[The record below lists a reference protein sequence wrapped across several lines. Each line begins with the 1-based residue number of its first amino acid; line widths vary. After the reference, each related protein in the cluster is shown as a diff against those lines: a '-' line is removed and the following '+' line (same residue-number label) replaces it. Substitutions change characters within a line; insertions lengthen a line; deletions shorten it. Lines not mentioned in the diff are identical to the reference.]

1 MRNEIV
7 YCIIVIQR
15 VEHGMLYKEE
25 RKMSDIYD
33 FMRNAQKIQQI
44 VQPLK
49 PAIEQVQQLKQLGVF
64 DVAHTAVNT
73 TSVPQILSM
82 QKQGIFDNVAYRSG
96 LTTALQVQAK
106 TKEVKA
112 LQEGILGN
120 ESFAV
125 NEYVRQMNKNWQETM
140 GLTSIAQRSMNAQ
153 NIAILKFVPD
163 YDKYDLPYGVKTTVR
178 KLSKNAAERVAEAD
192 DLLYDTKD
200 RKFYHEEEPEK
211 KVEART
217 ITVIASSIELFA
229 DITVSQLIL
238 FISKLA
244 DNKAF
249 AINHPVGKHIYEIIQ
264 SWNTF
269 IDFDCEVF
277 YHARPIEGK
286 EKPYHLYLEQDM
298 LKAPPYISSHGRF
311 NEVGSSCY
319 YFADKKEG
327 AINEIKKHCSSQNHA
342 IEVAEIKPKRSI
354 KMIDLS
360 EAGLSKRNNFI
371 DYIRLAARD
380 NDDKIKK
387 EYLLPNFVAACCR
400 EAGIE
405 GIKYYSNGYNCYVTW
420 QDDYFSFV
428 DFEVVD
434 I

>member
-1 MRNEIV
+1 MSNMDDIFRTFHTL
-7 YCIIVIQR
+7 QK
-15 VEHGMLYKEE
+15 GME
-25 RKMSDIYD
+25 
-33 FMRNAQKIQQI
+33 
-44 VQPLK
+44 PLQALM
-49 PAIEQVQQLKQLGVF
+49 PMIEQTKKVVE
-64 DVAHTAVNT
+64 
-73 TSVPQILSM
+73 P
-82 QKQGIFDNVAYRSG
+82 
-96 LTTALQVQAK
+96 LQPVLEQ
-106 TKEVKA
+106 
-112 LQEGILGN
+112 
-120 ESFAV
+120 
-125 NEYVRQMNKNWQETM
+125 VRQVKELSAIASNPFSINNDLSYILKLPAQTEEICKLQKSLLDNDSISAASDYVQKLNMNWSKICGYTD
-140 GLTSIAQRSMNAQ
+140 IAQRSMQAQ
-153 NIAILKFVPD
+153 NIAMLRLLPD
-163 YDKYDLPYGVKTTVR
+163 YLEYKLPYGVKDTVK
-178 KLSKNAAERVAEAD
+178 KLSKKAAKRVAEAD
-192 DLLYDTKD
+192 DILYDTKD

-211 KVEART
+211 KVAART
-217 ITVIASSIELFA
+217 ITVITSSIELFA
-229 DITVSQLIL
+229 DITVSQLIP

-244 DNKAF
+244 DNKTF

-277 YHARPIEGK
+277 YHARPIEGE
-286 EKPYHLYLEQDM
+286 EKPYQLYLEQEM

-327 AINEIKKHCSSQNHA
+327 AINEIKKHCSSKTHA

-371 DYIRLAARD
+371 DYIRLAAS
-380 NDDKIKK
+380 NNSGKIKK

-405 GIKYYSNGYNCYVTW
+405 GIKYYSSGYNCYVTW

-428 DFEVVD
+428 DFDVVD

>member
-1 MRNEIV
+1 MDDIFRTFHTL
-7 YCIIVIQR
+7 QK
-15 VEHGMLYKEE
+15 GME
-25 RKMSDIYD
+25 
-33 FMRNAQKIQQI
+33 
-44 VQPLK
+44 PLQALM
-49 PAIEQVQQLKQLGVF
+49 PMIEQTKKVVE
-64 DVAHTAVNT
+64 
-73 TSVPQILSM
+73 P
-82 QKQGIFDNVAYRSG
+82 
-96 LTTALQVQAK
+96 LQPVLEQ
-106 TKEVKA
+106 
-112 LQEGILGN
+112 
-120 ESFAV
+120 
-125 NEYVRQMNKNWQETM
+125 VRQVKELSAIASNPFSINNDLSYILKLPAQTEEICKLQKSLLDNDFISAASDYVQKLNMNWSKICGYTD
-140 GLTSIAQRSMNAQ
+140 IAQRSMQAQ
-153 NIAILKFVPD
+153 NIAMLRLLPD
-163 YDKYDLPYGVKTTVR
+163 YLEYKLPYGVKDTVK
-178 KLSKNAAERVAEAD
+178 KLSKKAAKRVAEAD
-192 DLLYDTKD
+192 DILYDTKD

-211 KVEART
+211 KVAART
-217 ITVIASSIELFA
+217 ITVITSSIELFA
-229 DITVSQLIL
+229 DITVSQLIP

-244 DNKAF
+244 DNKTF

-277 YHARPIEGK
+277 YHARPIEGE
-286 EKPYHLYLEQDM
+286 EKPYQLYLEQEM

-327 AINEIKKHCSSQNHA
+327 AINEIKKHCSSKTHA

-360 EAGLSKRNNFI
+360 EAGLSKRNNFV
-371 DYIRLAARD
+371 DYIRLAAS
-380 NDDKIKK
+380 NNSGKIKK

-405 GIKYYSNGYNCYVTW
+405 GIKYYSSGYNCYVTW

-428 DFEVVD
+428 DFDVVD

>member
-1 MRNEIV
+1 
-7 YCIIVIQR
+7 
-15 VEHGMLYKEE
+15 
-25 RKMSDIYD
+25 MSDIYD
-33 FMRNAQKIQQI
+33 FIKTTQKIQQI

-49 PAIEQVQQLKQLGVF
+49 PAIEQAQRMKQLGVY
-64 DVAHTAVNT
+64 DVAQTAVNT
-73 TSVPQILSM
+73 TAVSQILSM
-82 QKQGIFDNVAYRSG
+82 QKQGMFDHPAYRNVM
-96 LTTALQVQAK
+96 TAALQVQAK
-106 TKEVKA
+106 TKE
-112 LQEGILGN
+112 ILA
-120 ESFAV
+120 FAV
-125 NEYVRQMNKNWQETM
+125 NEYVRQMNQNWQEMM
-140 GLTSIAQRSMNAQ
+140 GLTSIVQRSVNAQ

-163 YDKYDLPYGVKTTVR
+163 YDKYDLPYGVKSTVR
-178 KLSKNAAERVAEAD
+178 GLSKKAAKRVAEAD
-192 DLLYDTKD
+192 DILYDTKD

-211 KVEART
+211 KVAART
-217 ITVIASSIELFA
+217 ITVITSSIELFA
-229 DITVSQLIL
+229 DITVSQLIP

-244 DNKAF
+244 DNKTF

-264 SWNTF
+264 GWNSF

-277 YHARPIEGK
+277 YHARPIEGE
-286 EKPYHLYLEQDM
+286 EKPYQLYLAQEM

-327 AINEIKKHCSSQNHA
+327 AINEIKKHCGSKTHA

-371 DYIRLAARD
+371 DYIRLAAS
-380 NDDKIKK
+380 NNSGKIKK

-405 GIKYYSNGYNCYVTW
+405 GIKYYSSGYNCYVTW

-428 DFEVVD
+428 DFDVVD

>member
-1 MRNEIV
+1 MSNMDDIFRTFHTL
-7 YCIIVIQR
+7 QK
-15 VEHGMLYKEE
+15 GME
-25 RKMSDIYD
+25 
-33 FMRNAQKIQQI
+33 
-44 VQPLK
+44 PLQALM
-49 PAIEQVQQLKQLGVF
+49 PMIEQTKKVVE
-64 DVAHTAVNT
+64 
-73 TSVPQILSM
+73 P
-82 QKQGIFDNVAYRSG
+82 
-96 LTTALQVQAK
+96 LQPVLEQ
-106 TKEVKA
+106 
-112 LQEGILGN
+112 
-120 ESFAV
+120 
-125 NEYVRQMNKNWQETM
+125 VRQVKELSAIASNPFSINNDLSYILKLPAQTEEICKLQKSLLDNDSISAASDYVQKLNMNWSKICGYTD
-140 GLTSIAQRSMNAQ
+140 IAQRSMQAQ
-153 NIAILKFVPD
+153 NIAMLRLLPD
-163 YDKYDLPYGVKTTVR
+163 YLEYKLPYGVKDTVK
-178 KLSKNAAERVAEAD
+178 KLSKKAAKRVAEAD
-192 DLLYDTKD
+192 DILYDTKD

-211 KVEART
+211 KVAART
-217 ITVIASSIELFA
+217 ITVITSSIELFA
-229 DITVSQLIL
+229 DITVSQLIP

-244 DNKAF
+244 DNKTF

-277 YHARPIEGK
+277 YHARPIEGE
-286 EKPYHLYLEQDM
+286 EKPYQLYLEQEM

-327 AINEIKKHCSSQNHA
+327 AINEIKKHCSSKTHA

-371 DYIRLAARD
+371 DYIRLAAS
-380 NDDKIKK
+380 NNSGKIKK

-405 GIKYYSNGYNCYVTW
+405 GIKYYSSGYNCYVTW

-428 DFEVVD
+428 DFDIVD

>member
-1 MRNEIV
+1 MNW
-7 YCIIVIQR
+7 
-15 VEHGMLYKEE
+15 
-25 RKMSDIYD
+25 S
-33 FMRNAQKIQQI
+33 KIC
-44 VQPLK
+44 
-49 PAIEQVQQLKQLGVF
+49 GYT
-64 DVAHTAVNT
+64 D
-73 TSVPQILSM
+73 
-82 QKQGIFDNVAYRSG
+82 
-96 LTTALQVQAK
+96 
-106 TKEVKA
+106 
-112 LQEGILGN
+112 
-120 ESFAV
+120 
-125 NEYVRQMNKNWQETM
+125 
-140 GLTSIAQRSMNAQ
+140 IAQRSMQAQ
-153 NIAILKFVPD
+153 NIAMLRLLPD
-163 YDKYDLPYGVKTTVR
+163 YLEYKLPYGVKDTVK
-178 KLSKNAAERVAEAD
+178 KLSKNAAKRVAEAD
-192 DLLYDTKD
+192 DILYDTKD
-200 RKFYHEEEPEK
+200 RKFYREEEPEK
-211 KVEART
+211 KVAART
-217 ITVIASSIELFA
+217 ITVITSSIELFA
-229 DITVSQLIL
+229 DITVSQLIP

-244 DNKAF
+244 DNKTF

-277 YHARPIEGK
+277 YHARPIEGE
-286 EKPYHLYLEQDM
+286 EKPYQLYLEQEM

-327 AINEIKKHCSSQNHA
+327 AINEIKKHCSSKTHA

-371 DYIRLAARD
+371 DYIRLAAS
-380 NDDKIKK
+380 NNSGKIKK

-405 GIKYYSNGYNCYVTW
+405 GIKYYSSGYNCYVTW

-428 DFEVVD
+428 DFDVVD

>member
-1 MRNEIV
+1 
-7 YCIIVIQR
+7 
-15 VEHGMLYKEE
+15 
-25 RKMSDIYD
+25 MSDIYD
-33 FMRNAQKIQQI
+33 FVKTTQKIQQI
-44 VQPLK
+44 VQPLR
-49 PAIEQVQQLKQLGVF
+49 PAIEQVQRIQQLGVY
-64 DVAHTAVNT
+64 DVAQTAVNT
-73 TSVPQILSM
+73 TAVPQILNM
-82 QKQGIFDNVAYRSG
+82 QKQGMFDHPAYRNG
-96 LTTALQVQAK
+96 MTAALQVQAK
-106 TKEVKA
+106 TKEILA

-120 ESFAV
+120 PSFAV
-125 NEYVRQMNKNWQETM
+125 NEYVRQMNQNWQEMM
-140 GLTSIAQRSMNAQ
+140 GLTSIVQRSVNAQ

-163 YDKYDLPYGVKTTVR
+163 YDKYDLPYGVKSTVR
-178 KLSKNAAERVAEAD
+178 GLSKKAAKRVAEAD
-192 DLLYDTKD
+192 DILYDTKD

-211 KVEART
+211 KVAARI
-217 ITVIASSIELFA
+217 ITSSIELFA
-229 DITVSQLIL
+229 DITVSQLIP

-244 DNKAF
+244 DNKTF

-277 YHARPIEGK
+277 YHARPIEGE
-286 EKPYHLYLEQDM
+286 EKPYQLYLEQEM

-327 AINEIKKHCSSQNHA
+327 AINEIKKHCGSKTHA
-342 IEVAEIKPKRSI
+342 IEVAEIKPKRTI

-360 EAGLSKRNNFI
+360 EAELSKRNNFI
-371 DYIRLAARD
+371 EYIRLAASD
-380 NDDKIKK
+380 SGDKIKK

-400 EAGIE
+400 EVGIE
-405 GIKYYSNGYNCYVTW
+405 GIKYYSSGYNCYVTW

-428 DFEVVD
+428 DFDVVD

>member
-1 MRNEIV
+1 MSNMDDIFRTFHTL
-7 YCIIVIQR
+7 QK
-15 VEHGMLYKEE
+15 GME
-25 RKMSDIYD
+25 
-33 FMRNAQKIQQI
+33 
-44 VQPLK
+44 PLQALM
-49 PAIEQVQQLKQLGVF
+49 PMIEQTKKVVE
-64 DVAHTAVNT
+64 
-73 TSVPQILSM
+73 P
-82 QKQGIFDNVAYRSG
+82 
-96 LTTALQVQAK
+96 LQPVLEQ
-106 TKEVKA
+106 
-112 LQEGILGN
+112 
-120 ESFAV
+120 
-125 NEYVRQMNKNWQETM
+125 VRQVKELSAIASNPFSINNDLSYILKLPAQTEEICKLQKSLLDNDSISAASDYVQKLNMNWSKICGYTD
-140 GLTSIAQRSMNAQ
+140 IAQRSMQAQ
-153 NIAILKFVPD
+153 NIAMLRLLPD
-163 YDKYDLPYGVKTTVR
+163 YLEYKLPYGVKNTVK
-178 KLSKNAAERVAEAD
+178 KLSKKAAKRVAEAD
-192 DLLYDTKD
+192 DILYDTKD
-200 RKFYHEEEPEK
+200 RKFYYEEEPEK
-211 KVEART
+211 KVAART
-217 ITVIASSIELFA
+217 ITVITSSIELFA
-229 DITVSQLIL
+229 DITVSQLIP

-244 DNKAF
+244 DNKTF

-277 YHARPIEGK
+277 YHARPIEGE
-286 EKPYHLYLEQDM
+286 EKPYQLYLEQEM

-327 AINEIKKHCSSQNHA
+327 AINEIKKHCSSKTHA

-371 DYIRLAARD
+371 DYIRLAAS
-380 NDDKIKK
+380 NNSGKIKK

-405 GIKYYSNGYNCYVTW
+405 GIKYYSSGYNCYVTW

-428 DFEVVD
+428 DFDVVD

>member
-1 MRNEIV
+1 
-7 YCIIVIQR
+7 
-15 VEHGMLYKEE
+15 
-25 RKMSDIYD
+25 MSDIYD
-33 FMRNAQKIQQI
+33 FVKTTQKIQQI
-44 VQPLK
+44 VQPLR
-49 PAIEQVQQLKQLGVF
+49 PAIEQVQRIQQLGVY
-64 DVAHTAVNT
+64 DVAQTAVNT
-73 TSVPQILSM
+73 TAVPQILNM
-82 QKQGIFDNVAYRSG
+82 QKQGMFDHPAYRNG
-96 LTTALQVQAK
+96 MTAALQVQAK
-106 TKEVKA
+106 TKEILA

-120 ESFAV
+120 PSFAV
-125 NEYVRQMNKNWQETM
+125 NEYVRQMNQNWQEMM
-140 GLTSIAQRSMNAQ
+140 GLTSIVQRSVNAQ

-163 YDKYDLPYGVKTTVR
+163 YDKYDLPYGVKSTVR
-178 KLSKNAAERVAEAD
+178 GLSKKAAKRVAEAD
-192 DLLYDTKD
+192 DTKD

-211 KVEART
+211 KVAART
-217 ITVIASSIELFA
+217 ITVITSSIELFA
-229 DITVSQLIL
+229 DITVSQLIP

-244 DNKAF
+244 DNKTF

-277 YHARPIEGK
+277 YHARPIEGE
-286 EKPYHLYLEQDM
+286 EKPYQLYLEQEM

-327 AINEIKKHCSSQNHA
+327 AINEIKKHCGSKTHA
-342 IEVAEIKPKRSI
+342 IEVAEIKPKRTI

-360 EAGLSKRNNFI
+360 EAELSKRNNFI
-371 DYIRLAARD
+371 EYIRLAASD
-380 NDDKIKK
+380 SGDKIKK

-400 EAGIE
+400 EVGIE
-405 GIKYYSNGYNCYVTW
+405 GIKYYSSGYNCYVTW

-428 DFEVVD
+428 DFDVVD

>member
-1 MRNEIV
+1 MSNMDDIFRTFHTL
-7 YCIIVIQR
+7 QK
-15 VEHGMLYKEE
+15 GME
-25 RKMSDIYD
+25 
-33 FMRNAQKIQQI
+33 
-44 VQPLK
+44 PLQALM
-49 PAIEQVQQLKQLGVF
+49 PMIEQTKKVVE
-64 DVAHTAVNT
+64 
-73 TSVPQILSM
+73 P
-82 QKQGIFDNVAYRSG
+82 
-96 LTTALQVQAK
+96 LQPVLEQ
-106 TKEVKA
+106 
-112 LQEGILGN
+112 
-120 ESFAV
+120 
-125 NEYVRQMNKNWQETM
+125 VRQVKELSAIASNPFSINNDLSYILKLPAQTEEICKLQKSLLDNDSISAASDYVQKLNMNWSKICGYTD
-140 GLTSIAQRSMNAQ
+140 IAQRSMQAQ
-153 NIAILKFVPD
+153 NIAMLRLLPD
-163 YDKYDLPYGVKTTVR
+163 YLEYKLPYGVKDTVK
-178 KLSKNAAERVAEAD
+178 KLSKKAAKRVAEAD
-192 DLLYDTKD
+192 DILYDTKD

-211 KVEART
+211 KVAART
-217 ITVIASSIELFA
+217 ITVITSSIELFA
-229 DITVSQLIL
+229 DITVSQLIP

-244 DNKAF
+244 DNKTF

-277 YHARPIEGK
+277 YHARPIEGE
-286 EKPYHLYLEQDM
+286 EKPYQLYLEQEM

-319 YFADKKEG
+319 YFADKKEC
-327 AINEIKKHCSSQNHA
+327 AINEIKKHCGSKTHA

-371 DYIRLAARD
+371 DYIRLAAS
-380 NDDKIKK
+380 NNSGKIKK

-405 GIKYYSNGYNCYVTW
+405 GIKYYSSGYNCYVTW

-428 DFEVVD
+428 DFDVVD

>member
-1 MRNEIV
+1 MSNMDDIFRTFHTL
-7 YCIIVIQR
+7 QK
-15 VEHGMLYKEE
+15 GME
-25 RKMSDIYD
+25 
-33 FMRNAQKIQQI
+33 
-44 VQPLK
+44 PLQALM
-49 PAIEQVQQLKQLGVF
+49 PIIEQTKKVVE
-64 DVAHTAVNT
+64 
-73 TSVPQILSM
+73 P
-82 QKQGIFDNVAYRSG
+82 
-96 LTTALQVQAK
+96 LQPVLEQ
-106 TKEVKA
+106 
-112 LQEGILGN
+112 
-120 ESFAV
+120 
-125 NEYVRQMNKNWQETM
+125 VRQVKELSAIASNPFSINNDLSYILKLPAQTEEICKLQKSLLDNDSISAASDYVQKLNMNWSKICGYTD
-140 GLTSIAQRSMNAQ
+140 IAQRSMQAQ
-153 NIAILKFVPD
+153 NIAMLRLLPD
-163 YDKYDLPYGVKTTVR
+163 YLEYKLPYGVKDTVK
-178 KLSKNAAERVAEAD
+178 KLSKNAAKRVAEAD
-192 DLLYDTKD
+192 DILYDTKD

-211 KVEART
+211 KVAART
-217 ITVIASSIELFA
+217 ITVITSSIELFA
-229 DITVSQLIL
+229 DITVSQLIP

-244 DNKAF
+244 DNKTF

-277 YHARPIEGK
+277 YHARPIEGE
-286 EKPYHLYLEQDM
+286 EKPYQLYLEQEM

-327 AINEIKKHCSSQNHA
+327 AINEIKKHCSSKTHA

-371 DYIRLAARD
+371 DYIRLAAS
-380 NDDKIKK
+380 NNSGKIKK

-405 GIKYYSNGYNCYVTW
+405 GIKYYSSGYNCYVTW

-428 DFEVVD
+428 DFDVVD

>member
-1 MRNEIV
+1 MSNMDDIFRTFHTL
-7 YCIIVIQR
+7 QK
-15 VEHGMLYKEE
+15 GME
-25 RKMSDIYD
+25 
-33 FMRNAQKIQQI
+33 
-44 VQPLK
+44 PLQALM
-49 PAIEQVQQLKQLGVF
+49 PMIEQTKKVVE
-64 DVAHTAVNT
+64 
-73 TSVPQILSM
+73 P
-82 QKQGIFDNVAYRSG
+82 
-96 LTTALQVQAK
+96 LQPVLEQ
-106 TKEVKA
+106 
-112 LQEGILGN
+112 
-120 ESFAV
+120 
-125 NEYVRQMNKNWQETM
+125 VRQVKELCAIASNPFSINNDLSYILKLSAQTEEICKLQKSLLDNDSISAASDYVQKLNMNWSKICGYTD
-140 GLTSIAQRSMNAQ
+140 IAQRSMQAQ
-153 NIAILKFVPD
+153 NIAMLRLLPD
-163 YDKYDLPYGVKTTVR
+163 YLEYKLPYGVKDTVK
-178 KLSKNAAERVAEAD
+178 KLSKKAAKRVAEAD
-192 DLLYDTKD
+192 DILYDTKD

-211 KVEART
+211 KVAART
-217 ITVIASSIELFA
+217 ITVITSSIELFA
-229 DITVSQLIL
+229 DITVSQLIP

-244 DNKAF
+244 DNKTF
-249 AINHPVGKHIYEIIQ
+249 AINHPIGKHIYEIIQ

-277 YHARPIEGK
+277 YHARPIEGE
-286 EKPYHLYLEQDM
+286 EKPYQLYLEQEM

-327 AINEIKKHCSSQNHA
+327 AINEIKKHCSSKNHA

-371 DYIRLAARD
+371 DYIRLAAS
-380 NDDKIKK
+380 NNSGKIKK

-405 GIKYYSNGYNCYVTW
+405 GIKYYSSGYNCYVTW

-428 DFEVVD
+428 DFDVVD

>member
-1 MRNEIV
+1 MSNMDDIFRTFHTL
-7 YCIIVIQR
+7 QK
-15 VEHGMLYKEE
+15 GME
-25 RKMSDIYD
+25 
-33 FMRNAQKIQQI
+33 
-44 VQPLK
+44 PLQALM
-49 PAIEQVQQLKQLGVF
+49 PMIEQTKKVVE
-64 DVAHTAVNT
+64 
-73 TSVPQILSM
+73 P
-82 QKQGIFDNVAYRSG
+82 
-96 LTTALQVQAK
+96 LQPVLEQ
-106 TKEVKA
+106 
-112 LQEGILGN
+112 
-120 ESFAV
+120 
-125 NEYVRQMNKNWQETM
+125 VRQVKELSAIASNPFSINNDLSYILKLSAQTEEICKLQKSLLDNDSISAASDYVQKLNMNWSKICGYTD
-140 GLTSIAQRSMNAQ
+140 IAQRSMQAQ
-153 NIAILKFVPD
+153 NIAMLRLLPD
-163 YDKYDLPYGVKTTVR
+163 YLEYKLPYGVKDTVK
-178 KLSKNAAERVAEAD
+178 KLSKKAAKRVAEAD
-192 DLLYDTKD
+192 DILYDTKD

-211 KVEART
+211 KVAART
-217 ITVIASSIELFA
+217 ITVITSSIELFA
-229 DITVSQLIL
+229 DITVSQLIP

-244 DNKAF
+244 DNKTF
-249 AINHPVGKHIYEIIQ
+249 AINHPIGKHIYEIIQ

-277 YHARPIEGK
+277 YHARPIEGE
-286 EKPYHLYLEQDM
+286 EKPYQLYLEQEM

-327 AINEIKKHCSSQNHA
+327 AINEIKKHCSSKTHA

-371 DYIRLAARD
+371 DYIRLAAS
-380 NDDKIKK
+380 NNSGKIKK

-405 GIKYYSNGYNCYVTW
+405 GIKYYSSGYNCYVTW

-428 DFEVVD
+428 DFDVVD

>member
-1 MRNEIV
+1 MDDIFRTFHTL
-7 YCIIVIQR
+7 QK
-15 VEHGMLYKEE
+15 GME
-25 RKMSDIYD
+25 
-33 FMRNAQKIQQI
+33 
-44 VQPLK
+44 PLQALM
-49 PAIEQVQQLKQLGVF
+49 PMIEQTKKVVE
-64 DVAHTAVNT
+64 
-73 TSVPQILSM
+73 P
-82 QKQGIFDNVAYRSG
+82 
-96 LTTALQVQAK
+96 LQPVLEQ
-106 TKEVKA
+106 
-112 LQEGILGN
+112 
-120 ESFAV
+120 
-125 NEYVRQMNKNWQETM
+125 VRQVKELSAIASNPFSINNDLSYILKLPAQTEEICKLQKSLLDNDSISAASDYVQKLNMNWSKICGYTD
-140 GLTSIAQRSMNAQ
+140 IAQRSMQAQ
-153 NIAILKFVPD
+153 NIAMLRLLPD
-163 YDKYDLPYGVKTTVR
+163 YLEYKLPYGVKDTVK
-178 KLSKNAAERVAEAD
+178 KLSKNAAKRVAEAD
-192 DLLYDTKD
+192 DILYDTKD

-211 KVEART
+211 KVAART
-217 ITVIASSIELFA
+217 ITVITSSIELFA
-229 DITVSQLIL
+229 DITVSQLIP

-244 DNKAF
+244 DNKTF

-277 YHARPIEGK
+277 YHARPIEGE
-286 EKPYHLYLEQDM
+286 EKPYQLYLEQEM

-327 AINEIKKHCSSQNHA
+327 AINEIKKHCSSKTHA

-371 DYIRLAARD
+371 DYIRLAAS
-380 NDDKIKK
+380 NNSGKIKK

-405 GIKYYSNGYNCYVTW
+405 GIKYYSSGYNCYVTW

-428 DFEVVD
+428 DFDVVD

>member
-1 MRNEIV
+1 MSNMDDIFRTFHTL
-7 YCIIVIQR
+7 QK
-15 VEHGMLYKEE
+15 GME
-25 RKMSDIYD
+25 
-33 FMRNAQKIQQI
+33 
-44 VQPLK
+44 PLQALM
-49 PAIEQVQQLKQLGVF
+49 PMIEQTKKVVE
-64 DVAHTAVNT
+64 
-73 TSVPQILSM
+73 P
-82 QKQGIFDNVAYRSG
+82 
-96 LTTALQVQAK
+96 LQPVLEQ
-106 TKEVKA
+106 
-112 LQEGILGN
+112 
-120 ESFAV
+120 
-125 NEYVRQMNKNWQETM
+125 VRQVKELSAIASNPFSINNDLSYILKLPAQTEEICKLQKSLLDNDSISAASDYVQKLNMNWSKICGYTD
-140 GLTSIAQRSMNAQ
+140 IAQRSMQAQ
-153 NIAILKFVPD
+153 NIAMLRLLPD
-163 YDKYDLPYGVKTTVR
+163 YLEYKLPYGVKDTVK
-178 KLSKNAAERVAEAD
+178 KLSKKAAKRVAEAD
-192 DLLYDTKD
+192 DILYDTKD

-211 KVEART
+211 KVAART
-217 ITVIASSIELFA
+217 ITVITSSIELFA
-229 DITVSQLIL
+229 DITVSQLIP

-244 DNKAF
+244 DNKTF

-277 YHARPIEGK
+277 YHARSIEGE
-286 EKPYHLYLEQDM
+286 EKPYQLYLEQEM

-327 AINEIKKHCSSQNHA
+327 AINEIKKHCSSKTHA

-371 DYIRLAARD
+371 DYIRLAAS
-380 NDDKIKK
+380 NNSGKIKK

-405 GIKYYSNGYNCYVTW
+405 GIKYYSSGYNCYVTW

-428 DFEVVD
+428 DFDVVD

>member
-1 MRNEIV
+1 MSNMDDIFRTFHTL
-7 YCIIVIQR
+7 QK
-15 VEHGMLYKEE
+15 GME
-25 RKMSDIYD
+25 
-33 FMRNAQKIQQI
+33 
-44 VQPLK
+44 PLQALM
-49 PAIEQVQQLKQLGVF
+49 PMIEQTKKVVE
-64 DVAHTAVNT
+64 
-73 TSVPQILSM
+73 P
-82 QKQGIFDNVAYRSG
+82 
-96 LTTALQVQAK
+96 LQPVLEQ
-106 TKEVKA
+106 
-112 LQEGILGN
+112 
-120 ESFAV
+120 
-125 NEYVRQMNKNWQETM
+125 VRQVKELSAIASNPFSINNDLSYILKLPAQTEEICKLQKSLLDNDSISAASDYVQKLNMNWSKICGYTD
-140 GLTSIAQRSMNAQ
+140 IAQRSMQAQ
-153 NIAILKFVPD
+153 NIAMLRLLPD
-163 YDKYDLPYGVKTTVR
+163 YLEYKLPYGVKDTVK
-178 KLSKNAAERVAEAD
+178 KLSKKAAKRVAEAD
-192 DLLYDTKD
+192 DILYDTKD
-200 RKFYHEEEPEK
+200 RKFYYEEEPEK
-211 KVEART
+211 KVAART
-217 ITVIASSIELFA
+217 ITVITSSIELFA
-229 DITVSQLIL
+229 DITVSQLIP

-244 DNKAF
+244 DNKTF

-277 YHARPIEGK
+277 YHARPIEGE
-286 EKPYHLYLEQDM
+286 EKPYQLYLEQEM

-327 AINEIKKHCSSQNHA
+327 AINEIKKHCSSKTHA

-371 DYIRLAARD
+371 DYIRLAAS
-380 NDDKIKK
+380 NNSGKIKK

-405 GIKYYSNGYNCYVTW
+405 GIKYYSSGYNCYVTW

-428 DFEVVD
+428 DFDVVD

>member
-1 MRNEIV
+1 MSNMDDIFRT
-7 YCIIVIQR
+7 YHTLQK
-15 VEHGMLYKEE
+15 GKE
-25 RKMSDIYD
+25 
-33 FMRNAQKIQQI
+33 
-44 VQPLK
+44 PLQALM
-49 PAIEQVQQLKQLGVF
+49 PMIEQTKKVVE
-64 DVAHTAVNT
+64 
-73 TSVPQILSM
+73 P
-82 QKQGIFDNVAYRSG
+82 
-96 LTTALQVQAK
+96 LQPVLEQ
-106 TKEVKA
+106 
-112 LQEGILGN
+112 
-120 ESFAV
+120 
-125 NEYVRQMNKNWQETM
+125 VRQVKELSAIASNPFSINNDLSYILKLSAQTEEICKLQKSLLDNDSISAASDYVQKLNMNWSKICGYTD
-140 GLTSIAQRSMNAQ
+140 IAQRSMQAQ
-153 NIAILKFVPD
+153 NIAMLRLLPD
-163 YDKYDLPYGVKTTVR
+163 YLEYNLPYGVKDTVK
-178 KLSKNAAERVAEAD
+178 KLSKKAAKRVAEAD
-192 DLLYDTKD
+192 DILYDTKD

-211 KVEART
+211 KVAART
-217 ITVIASSIELFA
+217 ITVITSSIELFA
-229 DITVSQLIL
+229 DITVSQLIP

-244 DNKAF
+244 DNKTF
-249 AINHPVGKHIYEIIQ
+249 AINHPIGKHIYEIIQ

-277 YHARPIEGK
+277 YHARPIEGE
-286 EKPYHLYLEQDM
+286 EKPYQLYLEQEM

-327 AINEIKKHCSSQNHA
+327 AINEIKKHCSSKNHA

-371 DYIRLAARD
+371 DYIRLAAS
-380 NDDKIKK
+380 NNSGKIKK

-405 GIKYYSNGYNCYVTW
+405 GIKYYSSGYNCYVTW

-428 DFEVVD
+428 DFDVVD

>member
-1 MRNEIV
+1 
-7 YCIIVIQR
+7 
-15 VEHGMLYKEE
+15 
-25 RKMSDIYD
+25 MSDIYD
-33 FMRNAQKIQQI
+33 FIKTTQKIQQI

-49 PAIEQVQQLKQLGVF
+49 PAIEQAQRMKQLGVY
-64 DVAHTAVNT
+64 DVAQTAVNT
-73 TSVPQILSM
+73 TAVSQILSM
-82 QKQGIFDNVAYRSG
+82 QKQGMFNHPAYRNG
-96 LTTALQVQAK
+96 MTAALQVQAK
-106 TKEVKA
+106 TKEILA

-120 ESFAV
+120 PSFAV
-125 NEYVRQMNKNWQETM
+125 NEYVRQMNQNWQGMM
-140 GLTSIAQRSMNAQ
+140 GLTSIVQRSVSAQ

-163 YDKYDLPYGVKTTVR
+163 YDKYDLPYGVKSTVR
-178 KLSKNAAERVAEAD
+178 GLSKKAAKRVAEAD
-192 DLLYDTKD
+192 DILYDTKD

-211 KVEART
+211 KVAART
-217 ITVIASSIELFA
+217 ITVITSSIELFA
-229 DITVSQLIL
+229 DITVSQLIP

-244 DNKAF
+244 DNKTF

-264 SWNTF
+264 GWNSF

-277 YHARPIEGK
+277 YHARPIEGE
-286 EKPYHLYLEQDM
+286 EKPYQLYLAQEM

-319 YFADKKEG
+319 YFADKKEC
-327 AINEIKKHCSSQNHA
+327 AINEIKKHCGSKTHA

-371 DYIRLAARD
+371 DYIRLAAS
-380 NDDKIKK
+380 NNSGKIKK

-405 GIKYYSNGYNCYVTW
+405 GIKYYSSGYNCYVTW

-428 DFEVVD
+428 DFDVVD

>member
-1 MRNEIV
+1 MDDIFRTFHTL
-7 YCIIVIQR
+7 QK
-15 VEHGMLYKEE
+15 GME
-25 RKMSDIYD
+25 
-33 FMRNAQKIQQI
+33 
-44 VQPLK
+44 PLQALM
-49 PAIEQVQQLKQLGVF
+49 PMIEQTKKVVE
-64 DVAHTAVNT
+64 
-73 TSVPQILSM
+73 P
-82 QKQGIFDNVAYRSG
+82 
-96 LTTALQVQAK
+96 LQPVLEQ
-106 TKEVKA
+106 
-112 LQEGILGN
+112 
-120 ESFAV
+120 
-125 NEYVRQMNKNWQETM
+125 VRQVKELSAIASNPFSINNDLSYILKLPAQTEEICKLQKSLLDNDSISAASDYVQKLNMNWSKICGYTD
-140 GLTSIAQRSMNAQ
+140 IAQRSMQAQ
-153 NIAILKFVPD
+153 NIAMLRLLPD
-163 YDKYDLPYGVKTTVR
+163 YLEYKLPYGVKDTVK
-178 KLSKNAAERVAEAD
+178 KLSKKAAKRVAEAD
-192 DLLYDTKD
+192 DILYDTKD

-211 KVEART
+211 KVAART
-217 ITVIASSIELFA
+217 ITVITSSIELFA
-229 DITVSQLIL
+229 DITVSQLIP

-244 DNKAF
+244 DNKTF

-277 YHARPIEGK
+277 YHARPIEGE
-286 EKPYHLYLEQDM
+286 EKPYQLYLEQEM

-327 AINEIKKHCSSQNHA
+327 AINEIKKHCSSKTHA

-371 DYIRLAARD
+371 DYIRLAAS
-380 NDDKIKK
+380 NNSGKIKK

-405 GIKYYSNGYNCYVTW
+405 GIKYYSSGYNCYVTW

-428 DFEVVD
+428 DFDVVD

>member
-1 MRNEIV
+1 MSNMDDIFRTFHTL
-7 YCIIVIQR
+7 QK
-15 VEHGMLYKEE
+15 GME
-25 RKMSDIYD
+25 
-33 FMRNAQKIQQI
+33 
-44 VQPLK
+44 PLQALM
-49 PAIEQVQQLKQLGVF
+49 PMIEQTKKVVE
-64 DVAHTAVNT
+64 
-73 TSVPQILSM
+73 P
-82 QKQGIFDNVAYRSG
+82 
-96 LTTALQVQAK
+96 LQPVLEQ
-106 TKEVKA
+106 
-112 LQEGILGN
+112 
-120 ESFAV
+120 
-125 NEYVRQMNKNWQETM
+125 VRQVKELSAIASNPFSINNDLSYILKLPAQTEEICKLQKSLLDNDFISAASDYVQKLNMNWSKICGYTD
-140 GLTSIAQRSMNAQ
+140 IAQRSMQAQ
-153 NIAILKFVPD
+153 NIAMLRLLPD
-163 YDKYDLPYGVKTTVR
+163 YLEYKLPYGVKDTVK
-178 KLSKNAAERVAEAD
+178 KLSKKAAKRVAEAD
-192 DLLYDTKD
+192 DILYDTKD

-211 KVEART
+211 KVAART
-217 ITVIASSIELFA
+217 ITVITSSIELFA
-229 DITVSQLIL
+229 DITVSQLIP

-244 DNKAF
+244 DNKTF

-277 YHARPIEGK
+277 YHARPIEGE
-286 EKPYHLYLEQDM
+286 EKPYQLYLEQEM

-327 AINEIKKHCSSQNHA
+327 AINEIKKHCSSKTHA

-360 EAGLSKRNNFI
+360 EAGLSKRNNFV
-371 DYIRLAARD
+371 DYIRLAAS
-380 NDDKIKK
+380 NNSGKIKK

-405 GIKYYSNGYNCYVTW
+405 GIKYYSSGYNCYVTW

-428 DFEVVD
+428 DFDVVD

>member
-1 MRNEIV
+1 MSNMDDIFRTFHTL
-7 YCIIVIQR
+7 QK
-15 VEHGMLYKEE
+15 GME
-25 RKMSDIYD
+25 
-33 FMRNAQKIQQI
+33 
-44 VQPLK
+44 PLQALM
-49 PAIEQVQQLKQLGVF
+49 PMIEQTKKVVE
-64 DVAHTAVNT
+64 
-73 TSVPQILSM
+73 P
-82 QKQGIFDNVAYRSG
+82 
-96 LTTALQVQAK
+96 LQPVLEQ
-106 TKEVKA
+106 
-112 LQEGILGN
+112 
-120 ESFAV
+120 
-125 NEYVRQMNKNWQETM
+125 VRQVKELSAIASNPFSINNDLSYILKLPAQTEEICKLQKSLLDNDSISAASDYVQKLNMNWSKICGYTD
-140 GLTSIAQRSMNAQ
+140 IAQRSMQAQ
-153 NIAILKFVPD
+153 NIAMLRLLPD
-163 YDKYDLPYGVKTTVR
+163 YLEYKLPYGVKDTVK
-178 KLSKNAAERVAEAD
+178 KLSKNAAKRVAEAD
-192 DLLYDTKD
+192 DILYDTKD

-211 KVEART
+211 KVAART
-217 ITVIASSIELFA
+217 ITVITSSIELFA
-229 DITVSQLIL
+229 DITVSQLIP

-244 DNKAF
+244 DNKTF

-277 YHARPIEGK
+277 YHARPIEGE
-286 EKPYHLYLEQDM
+286 EKPYQLYLEQEM

-327 AINEIKKHCSSQNHA
+327 AINEIKKHCSSKTHA

-371 DYIRLAARD
+371 DYIRLAAS
-380 NDDKIKK
+380 NNSGKIKK

-405 GIKYYSNGYNCYVTW
+405 GIKYYSSGYNCYVTW

-428 DFEVVD
+428 DFDVVD

>member
-1 MRNEIV
+1 MSNMDDIFRTFHTL
-7 YCIIVIQR
+7 QK
-15 VEHGMLYKEE
+15 GME
-25 RKMSDIYD
+25 
-33 FMRNAQKIQQI
+33 
-44 VQPLK
+44 PLQALM
-49 PAIEQVQQLKQLGVF
+49 PMIEQTKKVVE
-64 DVAHTAVNT
+64 
-73 TSVPQILSM
+73 P
-82 QKQGIFDNVAYRSG
+82 
-96 LTTALQVQAK
+96 LQPVLEQ
-106 TKEVKA
+106 
-112 LQEGILGN
+112 
-120 ESFAV
+120 
-125 NEYVRQMNKNWQETM
+125 VRQVKELSAIASNPFSINNDLSYILKLPAQTEEICKLQKSLLDNDSISAASDYVQKLNMNWSKICGYTD
-140 GLTSIAQRSMNAQ
+140 IAQRSMQAQ
-153 NIAILKFVPD
+153 NIAMLRLLPD
-163 YDKYDLPYGVKTTVR
+163 YLEYKLPYGVKDTVK
-178 KLSKNAAERVAEAD
+178 KLSKKAAKRVAEAD
-192 DLLYDTKD
+192 DILYDTKD

-211 KVEART
+211 KVAART
-217 ITVIASSIELFA
+217 ITVITSSIELFA
-229 DITVSQLIL
+229 DITVSQLIP

-244 DNKAF
+244 DNKTF

-277 YHARPIEGK
+277 YHARPIEGE
-286 EKPYHLYLEQDM
+286 EKPYQLYLEQEM

-327 AINEIKKHCSSQNHA
+327 AINEIMKHCSSKTHA

-371 DYIRLAARD
+371 DYIRLAAS
-380 NDDKIKK
+380 NNSGKIKK

-405 GIKYYSNGYNCYVTW
+405 GIKYYSSGYNCYVTW

-428 DFEVVD
+428 DFDVVD

>member
-1 MRNEIV
+1 MSNMDDIFRTFHTL
-7 YCIIVIQR
+7 QK
-15 VEHGMLYKEE
+15 GME
-25 RKMSDIYD
+25 
-33 FMRNAQKIQQI
+33 
-44 VQPLK
+44 PLQALM
-49 PAIEQVQQLKQLGVF
+49 PMIEQTKKVVE
-64 DVAHTAVNT
+64 
-73 TSVPQILSM
+73 P
-82 QKQGIFDNVAYRSG
+82 
-96 LTTALQVQAK
+96 LQPVLEQ
-106 TKEVKA
+106 
-112 LQEGILGN
+112 
-120 ESFAV
+120 
-125 NEYVRQMNKNWQETM
+125 VRQVKELSAIASNPFSINNDLSYILKLSAQTEEICKLQKSLLDNDSISAASDYVQKLNMNWSKICGYTD
-140 GLTSIAQRSMNAQ
+140 IAQRSMQAQ
-153 NIAILKFVPD
+153 NIAMLRLLPD
-163 YDKYDLPYGVKTTVR
+163 YLEYKLPYGVKDTVK
-178 KLSKNAAERVAEAD
+178 KLSKKAAKRVAEAD
-192 DLLYDTKD
+192 DILYDTKD

-211 KVEART
+211 KVAART
-217 ITVIASSIELFA
+217 ITVITSSIELFA
-229 DITVSQLIL
+229 DITVSQLIP

-244 DNKAF
+244 DNKTF
-249 AINHPVGKHIYEIIQ
+249 AINHPIGKHIYEIIQ

-277 YHARPIEGK
+277 YHARPIEGE
-286 EKPYHLYLEQDM
+286 EKPYQLYLEQEM

-327 AINEIKKHCSSQNHA
+327 AINEIKKHCSSKNHA

-371 DYIRLAARD
+371 DYIRLAAS
-380 NDDKIKK
+380 NNSGKIKK

-405 GIKYYSNGYNCYVTW
+405 GIKYYSSGYNCYVTW

-428 DFEVVD
+428 DFDVVD

>member
-1 MRNEIV
+1 MDDIFRTFHTL
-7 YCIIVIQR
+7 QK
-15 VEHGMLYKEE
+15 GME
-25 RKMSDIYD
+25 
-33 FMRNAQKIQQI
+33 
-44 VQPLK
+44 PLQALM
-49 PAIEQVQQLKQLGVF
+49 PMIEQTKKVVE
-64 DVAHTAVNT
+64 
-73 TSVPQILSM
+73 P
-82 QKQGIFDNVAYRSG
+82 
-96 LTTALQVQAK
+96 LQPVLEQ
-106 TKEVKA
+106 
-112 LQEGILGN
+112 
-120 ESFAV
+120 
-125 NEYVRQMNKNWQETM
+125 VRQVKELSAIASNPFSINNDLSYILKLSAQTEEICKLQKSLLDNDSISAASDYVQKLNMNWSKICGYTD
-140 GLTSIAQRSMNAQ
+140 IAQRSMQAQ
-153 NIAILKFVPD
+153 NIAMLRLLPD
-163 YDKYDLPYGVKTTVR
+163 YLEYKLPYGVKDTVK
-178 KLSKNAAERVAEAD
+178 KLSKKAAKRVAEAD
-192 DLLYDTKD
+192 DILYDTKD

-211 KVEART
+211 KVAART
-217 ITVIASSIELFA
+217 ITVITSSIELFA
-229 DITVSQLIL
+229 DITVSQLIP

-244 DNKAF
+244 DNKTF
-249 AINHPVGKHIYEIIQ
+249 AINHPIGKHIYEIIQ

-277 YHARPIEGK
+277 YHARPIEGE
-286 EKPYHLYLEQDM
+286 EKPYQLYLEQEM

-327 AINEIKKHCSSQNHA
+327 AINEIKKHCSSKTHA

-371 DYIRLAARD
+371 DYIRLAAS
-380 NDDKIKK
+380 NNSGKIKK

-405 GIKYYSNGYNCYVTW
+405 GIKYYSSGYNCYVTW

-428 DFEVVD
+428 DFDVVD

>member
-1 MRNEIV
+1 
-7 YCIIVIQR
+7 
-15 VEHGMLYKEE
+15 
-25 RKMSDIYD
+25 MSDIYD
-33 FMRNAQKIQQI
+33 FVKTTQKIQQI
-44 VQPLK
+44 VQPLR
-49 PAIEQVQQLKQLGVF
+49 PAIEQVQRIQQLGVY
-64 DVAHTAVNT
+64 DVAQTAVNT
-73 TSVPQILSM
+73 TAVPQILNM
-82 QKQGIFDNVAYRSG
+82 QKQGMFDHPAYRNG
-96 LTTALQVQAK
+96 MTAALQVQAK
-106 TKEVKA
+106 TKEILA

-120 ESFAV
+120 PSFAV
-125 NEYVRQMNKNWQETM
+125 NEYVRQMNQNWQEMM
-140 GLTSIAQRSMNAQ
+140 GLTSIVQRSVNAQ

-163 YDKYDLPYGVKTTVR
+163 YDKYDLPYGVKSTVGGLN
-178 KLSKNAAERVAEAD
+178 KKAAKRVAEAD
-192 DLLYDTKD
+192 DILYDTKD

-211 KVEART
+211 KVAART
-217 ITVIASSIELFA
+217 ITVITSSIELFA
-229 DITVSQLIL
+229 DITVSQLIP

-244 DNKAF
+244 DNKTF

-277 YHARPIEGK
+277 YHARPIEGE
-286 EKPYHLYLEQDM
+286 EKPYQLYLEQEM

-327 AINEIKKHCSSQNHA
+327 AINEIKKHCGSKTHA
-342 IEVAEIKPKRSI
+342 IEVAEIKPKRTI

-360 EAGLSKRNNFI
+360 EAELSKRNNFI
-371 DYIRLAARD
+371 EYIRLAASD
-380 NDDKIKK
+380 SGDKIKK

-400 EAGIE
+400 EVGIE
-405 GIKYYSNGYNCYVTW
+405 GIKYYSSGYNCYVTW

-428 DFEVVD
+428 DFDVVD

>member
-1 MRNEIV
+1 MSNMDDIFRTFHTL
-7 YCIIVIQR
+7 QK
-15 VEHGMLYKEE
+15 GME
-25 RKMSDIYD
+25 
-33 FMRNAQKIQQI
+33 
-44 VQPLK
+44 PLQALM
-49 PAIEQVQQLKQLGVF
+49 PMIEQTKKVVE
-64 DVAHTAVNT
+64 
-73 TSVPQILSM
+73 P
-82 QKQGIFDNVAYRSG
+82 
-96 LTTALQVQAK
+96 LQPVLEQ
-106 TKEVKA
+106 
-112 LQEGILGN
+112 
-120 ESFAV
+120 
-125 NEYVRQMNKNWQETM
+125 VRQVKELSAIASNPFSINNDLSYILKLPAQTEEICKLQKSLLDNDSISAASDYVQKLNMNWSKICGYTD
-140 GLTSIAQRSMNAQ
+140 IAQRSMQAQ
-153 NIAILKFVPD
+153 NIAMLRLLPD
-163 YDKYDLPYGVKTTVR
+163 YLEYKLPYGVKDTVK
-178 KLSKNAAERVAEAD
+178 KLSKNAAKRVAEAD
-192 DLLYDTKD
+192 DILYDTKD

-211 KVEART
+211 KVAART
-217 ITVIASSIELFA
+217 ITVITSSIELFA
-229 DITVSQLIL
+229 DITVSQLIP

-244 DNKAF
+244 DNKTF

-277 YHARPIEGK
+277 YHARPIEGE
-286 EKPYHLYLEQDM
+286 EKPYHFYLEQEM

-319 YFADKKEG
+319 YFADRKEG
-327 AINEIKKHCSSQNHA
+327 AINEIKKHCGSKTHA

-371 DYIRLAARD
+371 DYIRLAAS
-380 NDDKIKK
+380 NNSGKIKK

-405 GIKYYSNGYNCYVTW
+405 GIKYYSSGYNCYVTW

-428 DFEVVD
+428 DFDVVD

>member
-1 MRNEIV
+1 ME
-7 YCIIVIQR
+7 
-15 VEHGMLYKEE
+15 
-25 RKMSDIYD
+25 
-33 FMRNAQKIQQI
+33 
-44 VQPLK
+44 PLQALM
-49 PAIEQVQQLKQLGVF
+49 PMIEQTKKVVE
-64 DVAHTAVNT
+64 
-73 TSVPQILSM
+73 P
-82 QKQGIFDNVAYRSG
+82 
-96 LTTALQVQAK
+96 LQPVLEQ
-106 TKEVKA
+106 
-112 LQEGILGN
+112 
-120 ESFAV
+120 
-125 NEYVRQMNKNWQETM
+125 VRQVKELSAIASNPFSINNDLSYILKLSAQTEEICKLQKSLLDNDSISAASDYVQKLNMNWSKICGYTD
-140 GLTSIAQRSMNAQ
+140 IAQRSMQAQ
-153 NIAILKFVPD
+153 NIAMLRLLPD
-163 YDKYDLPYGVKTTVR
+163 YLEYKLPYGVKDTVK
-178 KLSKNAAERVAEAD
+178 KLSKKAAKRVAEAD
-192 DLLYDTKD
+192 DILYDTKD

-211 KVEART
+211 KVAART
-217 ITVIASSIELFA
+217 ITVITSSIELFA
-229 DITVSQLIL
+229 DITVSQLIP

-244 DNKAF
+244 DNKTF
-249 AINHPVGKHIYEIIQ
+249 AINHPIGKHIYEIIQ

-277 YHARPIEGK
+277 YHARPIEGE
-286 EKPYHLYLEQDM
+286 EKPYQLYLEQEM

-327 AINEIKKHCSSQNHA
+327 AINEIKKHCSSKTHA

-371 DYIRLAARD
+371 DYIRLAAS
-380 NDDKIKK
+380 NNSGKIKK

-405 GIKYYSNGYNCYVTW
+405 GIKYYSSGYNCYVTW

-428 DFEVVD
+428 DFDVVD

>member
-1 MRNEIV
+1 MSNMDDIFRTFHTL
-7 YCIIVIQR
+7 QK
-15 VEHGMLYKEE
+15 GME
-25 RKMSDIYD
+25 
-33 FMRNAQKIQQI
+33 
-44 VQPLK
+44 PLQALM
-49 PAIEQVQQLKQLGVF
+49 PMIEQTKKVVE
-64 DVAHTAVNT
+64 
-73 TSVPQILSM
+73 P
-82 QKQGIFDNVAYRSG
+82 
-96 LTTALQVQAK
+96 LQPVLEQ
-106 TKEVKA
+106 
-112 LQEGILGN
+112 
-120 ESFAV
+120 
-125 NEYVRQMNKNWQETM
+125 VRQVKELSAIASNPFSINNDLSYILKLSAQTEEICKLQKSLLDNDSISATSDYVQKLNMNWSKICGYTD
-140 GLTSIAQRSMNAQ
+140 IAQRSMQAQ
-153 NIAILKFVPD
+153 NIAMLRLLPD
-163 YDKYDLPYGVKTTVR
+163 YLEYKLPYGVKDTVK
-178 KLSKNAAERVAEAD
+178 KLSKKAAKRVAEAD
-192 DLLYDTKD
+192 DILYDTKD

-211 KVEART
+211 KVAART
-217 ITVIASSIELFA
+217 ITVITSSIELFA
-229 DITVSQLIL
+229 DITVSQLIP

-244 DNKAF
+244 DNKTF
-249 AINHPVGKHIYEIIQ
+249 AINHPIGKHIYEIIQ

-277 YHARPIEGK
+277 YHARPIEGE
-286 EKPYHLYLEQDM
+286 EKPYQLYLEQEM

-327 AINEIKKHCSSQNHA
+327 AINEIKKHCSSKTHA

-371 DYIRLAARD
+371 DYIRLAAS
-380 NDDKIKK
+380 NNSGKIKK

-405 GIKYYSNGYNCYVTW
+405 GIKYYSSGYNCYVTW

-428 DFEVVD
+428 DFDVVD

>member
-1 MRNEIV
+1 MDDIFRTFHTL
-7 YCIIVIQR
+7 QK
-15 VEHGMLYKEE
+15 GME
-25 RKMSDIYD
+25 
-33 FMRNAQKIQQI
+33 
-44 VQPLK
+44 PLQALM
-49 PAIEQVQQLKQLGVF
+49 PMIEQTKKVVE
-64 DVAHTAVNT
+64 
-73 TSVPQILSM
+73 P
-82 QKQGIFDNVAYRSG
+82 
-96 LTTALQVQAK
+96 LQPVLEQ
-106 TKEVKA
+106 
-112 LQEGILGN
+112 
-120 ESFAV
+120 
-125 NEYVRQMNKNWQETM
+125 VRQVKELSAIASNPFSINNDLSYILKLSAQTEEICKLQKSLLDNDSISATSDYVQKLNMNWSKICGYTD
-140 GLTSIAQRSMNAQ
+140 IAQRSMQAQ
-153 NIAILKFVPD
+153 NIAMLRLLPD
-163 YDKYDLPYGVKTTVR
+163 YLEYKLPYGVKDTVK
-178 KLSKNAAERVAEAD
+178 KLSKKAAKRVAEAD
-192 DLLYDTKD
+192 DILYDTKD

-211 KVEART
+211 KVAART
-217 ITVIASSIELFA
+217 ITVITSSIELFA
-229 DITVSQLIL
+229 DITVSQLIP

-244 DNKAF
+244 DNKTF
-249 AINHPVGKHIYEIIQ
+249 AINHPIGKHIYEIIQ

-277 YHARPIEGK
+277 YHARPIEGE
-286 EKPYHLYLEQDM
+286 EKPYQLYLEQEM

-327 AINEIKKHCSSQNHA
+327 AINEIKKHCSSKTHA

-371 DYIRLAARD
+371 DYIRLAAS
-380 NDDKIKK
+380 NNSGKIKK

-405 GIKYYSNGYNCYVTW
+405 GIKYYSSGYNCYVTW

-428 DFEVVD
+428 DFDVVD

>member
-1 MRNEIV
+1 MSNMDDIFRTFHTL
-7 YCIIVIQR
+7 QK
-15 VEHGMLYKEE
+15 GME
-25 RKMSDIYD
+25 
-33 FMRNAQKIQQI
+33 
-44 VQPLK
+44 PLQALM
-49 PAIEQVQQLKQLGVF
+49 PMIEQTKKVVE
-64 DVAHTAVNT
+64 
-73 TSVPQILSM
+73 P
-82 QKQGIFDNVAYRSG
+82 
-96 LTTALQVQAK
+96 LQPVLEQ
-106 TKEVKA
+106 
-112 LQEGILGN
+112 
-120 ESFAV
+120 
-125 NEYVRQMNKNWQETM
+125 VRQVKELSAIASNPFSINNDLSYILKLPAQTEEICKLQKSLLDNDSISAASDYVQKLNMNWSKICGYTD
-140 GLTSIAQRSMNAQ
+140 IAQRSMQAQ
-153 NIAILKFVPD
+153 NIAMLRLLPD
-163 YDKYDLPYGVKTTVR
+163 YLEYKLPYGVKDTVK
-178 KLSKNAAERVAEAD
+178 KLSKNAAKRVAEAD
-192 DLLYDTKD
+192 DILYDTKD

-211 KVEART
+211 KVAART
-217 ITVIASSIELFA
+217 ITVITSSIELFA
-229 DITVSQLIL
+229 DITVSQLIP

-244 DNKAF
+244 DNKTF

-277 YHARPIEGK
+277 YHARPIEGE
-286 EKPYHLYLEQDM
+286 EKPYQLYLEQEM

-327 AINEIKKHCSSQNHA
+327 AINEIKKHCSSKTHA

-360 EAGLSKRNNFI
+360 EAGLSKRNNFV
-371 DYIRLAARD
+371 DYIRLAAS
-380 NDDKIKK
+380 NNSGKIKK

-405 GIKYYSNGYNCYVTW
+405 GIKYYSSGYNCYVTW

-428 DFEVVD
+428 DFDVVD